1 MPIQLA
7 AYFLATSLLNLT
19 RATWNFSYAILY
31 DIGYDPYTT
40 IIPLYVIVV
49 SPILYTWVTV
59 VLFGLLIVIGYKK
72 TNGLWSQQQQ
82 FYGGVPQQQQFYG
95 GVPQQ
100 QQFYGVGQGQG
111 VPTSQPIGPNYKPN
125 LQPAPAEIIG
135 GGSPT
140 WRAELTGTN
149 YTNPTQQHYGTQY
162 QQQPQVVQNQVTQTY
177 EVAGSQNER
186 A

>member
-95 GVPQQ
+95 
-100 QQFYGVGQGQG
+100 VGQGQG
-111 VPTSQPIGPNYKPN
+111 VPTSQPIGPNYNPN

-135 GGSPT
+135 GASPT

-149 YTNPTQQHYGTQY
+149 YTNPTQQYYGPQY
-162 QQQPQVVQNQVTQTY
+162 QQQSPIVQNQAPMAY
-177 EVAGSQNER
+177 EVAGTQNER